1 MADCTVTPSALEL
14 ALAQQAPD
22 LSVTAYPSTLS
33 LALSIQSSRATCS
46 FPTISRKPS
55 HNFFDEKST
64 EAVLLADTESG
75 YSLLNK
81 LFTFD
86 PRTFKFELPCV
97 SDADKKLIMAFYE
110 NHKDVPFPWIND
122 QDGNTEYTVVFVGRP
137 GCRLDGRGDLWK
149 ITVTLRQSE
158 PQ

>member
-22 LSVTAYPSTLS
+22 FFVTAFPSTLS

-46 FPTISRKPS
+46 FPTIARKPS
-55 HNFFDEKST
+55 HNFSDEQSD
-64 EAVLLADTESG
+64 EAVRIADTESG
-75 YSLLNK
+75 YPLLTR

-97 SDADKKLIMAFYE
+97 PDADKKIIMAFYE

-122 QDGNTEYTVVFVGRP
+122 QDDGTEYTVVFVNRP
-137 GCRLDGRGDLWK
+137 GCRLEGRGDLWK